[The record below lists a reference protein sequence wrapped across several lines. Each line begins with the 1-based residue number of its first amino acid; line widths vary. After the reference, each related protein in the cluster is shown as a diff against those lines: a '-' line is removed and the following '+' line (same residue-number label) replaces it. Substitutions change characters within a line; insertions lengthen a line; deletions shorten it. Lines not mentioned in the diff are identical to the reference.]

1 MPTEEAQM
9 KRWSWGRI
17 ACVGDGVHKMTPNMG
32 AGGNAAMETA
42 AALANELK
50 KMVDTAEKG
59 RPSYTTIRDH
69 LGNYQKLRDI
79 RLTAVSKAANGLT
92 RIHALATLKDKLFAF
107 WVSSPINLHLNSFLI
122 TC

>member
-1 MPTEEAQM
+1 
-9 KRWSWGRI
+9 
-17 ACVGDGVHKMTPNMG
+17 MG

-59 RPSYTTIRDH
+59 KPSYDIIRAH

-79 RLTAVSKAANGLT
+79 RLTAVLKAANGLT
-92 RIHALATLKDKLFAF
+92 RMHALATLKHKIFAF
-107 WVSSPINLHLNSFLI
+107 WVLPNAGDL
-122 TC
+122 